1 MEVKTWRQRRSRQFP
16 RRCWIWKQSTKSW
29 KHSRMTASC
38 TWLERFL
45 LWQRPT
51 QRRRLCAPAREA
63 GLGGAE
69 TEGEKEVK
77 KLDQNERRKKYE
89 EIHAKIKSSSN
100 KKILRQQL
108 ELLAEHSRICGIDQI
123 PECSEAMVRV
133 AQELNHGIRETIL
146 FALLT
151 FGVSFYLLY
160 SLSVKLIKLCRRKW
174 ICILIHQIQKS
185 GSFRDRK
192 SVV

>member
-1 MEVKTWRQRRSRQFP
+1 M
-16 RRCWIWKQSTKSW
+16 
-29 KHSRMTASC
+29 
-38 TWLERFL
+38 
-45 LWQRPT
+45 
-51 QRRRLCAPAREA
+51 
-63 GLGGAE
+63 
-69 TEGEKEVK
+69 
-77 KLDQNERRKKYE
+77 DQNERRKKYE

-160 SLSVKLIKLCRRKW
+160 SLRTCIHNQGMPDGRGILLPCEAKKRRQYFVYCK
-174 ICILIHQIQKS
+174 IFQRGRPAKDPLRRYQMVVNT
-185 GSFRDRK
+185 GS
-192 SVV
+192 

>member
-1 MEVKTWRQRRSRQFP
+1 MSQMSYAEDQKRKRAIAKQVARLLAESRTTYADLPEIFRFTSLQLMCQVQEDSTDAEVEVR
-16 RRCWIWKQSTKSW
+16 
-29 KHSRMTASC
+29 
-38 TWLERFL
+38 
-45 LWQRPT
+45 
-51 QRRRLCAPAREA
+51 
-63 GLGGAE
+63 AE

-133 AQELNHGIRETIL
+133 AQELNYGIRETIL
-146 FALLT
+146 FALLA

-160 SLSVKLIKLCRRKW
+160 SLSVKLIKLCRRK
-174 ICILIHQIQKS
+174 
-185 GSFRDRK
+185 
-192 SVV
+192 